1 MNHTQSA
8 APSSNLVKPLLATV
22 LAIGGASL
30 LGWTVYDTY
39 FRPEPAV
46 ARVLAADSEPKDS
59 KNANAAAPSGG
70 SRIKLDDKQA
80 AEMLNR
86 PKVEMV
92 ADASFPK
99 VKSDEDAAGL
109 VKDLS
114 SKFADAGSVLSEVSP
129 APVQAADQLA
139 QVTTTFLGR
148 LMGAN
153 NQDPL
158 EVIKAL
164 GGEIKDEKGDPI
176 KGSVVTKL
184 GELLKHASI
193 DVAHAK
199 VIKPAE
205 PQLPPGMKG
214 MKLPLPAGA
223 SPDNMI
229 QMMNVSRTS
238 RDDGKEKPAAA
249 AGGTIRSAGDAVM
262 LTDEEVEATLTTP
275 LVGLFPGV
283 NVDAKIAK
291 VEVRA
296 PIQFNDDAVNGGKP
310 TQIGLVLALNPATN
324 KWQPASLN
332 FYAASLDTLKGI
344 SKWMRKDSKPAQAAP
359 GASGAPKV
367 DIGK

>member
-1 MNHTQSA
+1 MSQTQTA
-8 APSSNLVKPLLATV
+8 VPSNGLVKPLLATTV
-22 LAIGGASL
+22 ALVGAGL
-30 LGWTVYDTY
+30 LSWSVYDTY

-46 ARVLAADSEPKDS
+46 ARVFAADSEPKGSKGDS
-59 KNANAAAPSGG
+59 EPSGG
-70 SRIKLDDKQA
+70 QRIKLDDKQA
-80 AEMLNR
+80 AEALNR

-92 ADASFPK
+92 ADATFPK
-99 VKSDEDAAGL
+99 VASDEDAAGL
-109 VKDLS
+109 MKDLT
-114 SKFADAGSVLSEVSP
+114 SKFADAGSVLAEVSP

-139 QVTTTFLGR
+139 EVTSTFLGR

-164 GGEIKDEKGDPI
+164 GGETKNEKGEPI

-193 DVAHAK
+193 DVSKAQI
-199 VIKPAE
+199 IKPVE

-214 MKLPLPAGA
+214 MKLPLPPGA

-238 RDDGKEKPAAA
+238 HDDGKEKPAVA
-249 AGGTIRSAGDAVM
+249 AGGSIRSAGDAVM

-275 LVGLFPGV
+275 LIGLFPGV

-296 PIQFNDDAVNGGKP
+296 PIQFHDEAVNGGKP

-332 FYAASLDTLKGI
+332 FYAGSMDTLKGI
-344 SKWMRKDSKPAQAAP
+344 SKWMRNNAKPAP
-359 GASGAPKV
+359 GAASTPKIEV
-367 DIGK
+367 GK

>member
-1 MNHTQSA
+1 MSHTQAA
-8 APSSNLVKPLLATV
+8 APSNGFVKPLLATT
-22 LAIGGASL
+22 LALAGAGL

-46 ARVLAADSEPKDS
+46 ARVLAADSEPKGS
-59 KNANAAAPSGG
+59 KDASAPEPSGG
-70 SRIKLDDKQA
+70 TRIKLDDKQA
-80 AEMLNR
+80 AEMFNR

-92 ADASFPK
+92 ADANFPK
-99 VKSDEDAAGL
+99 VSSDEDAAGL
-109 VKDLS
+109 VKDLT
-114 SKFADAGSVLSEVSP
+114 SKFADAGPVLAEVST

-139 QVTTTFLGR
+139 EVTSTFLGR

-164 GGEIKDEKGDPI
+164 GGEIKNEKGEPI

-184 GELLKHASI
+184 GDLLKHASI
-193 DVAHAK
+193 DVANAK
-199 VIKPAE
+199 ITKPAE
-205 PQLPPGMKG
+205 PQLPQGMKG
-214 MKLPLPAGA
+214 MKLPLPPGS

-238 RDDGKEKPAAA
+238 RDDGKDKPAAA
-249 AGGTIRSAGDAVM
+249 AGGSIRSAGDAVM

-296 PIQFNDDAVNGGKP
+296 PIQFHDEAVNGGKP

-332 FYAASLDTLKGI
+332 FYAANIDTLKGI
-344 SKWMRKDSKPAQAAP
+344 SKWMRKDSKPAPGQAA
-359 GASGAPKV
+359 APKI